1 MSSSE
6 DTFPLSGSGVPGR
19 HRKRPAVPGSPE
31 LPTRATYKAAS
42 AVSAPGIAR
51 SGPHLPRHVPGR
63 PGVSRCLSPLLLSR
77 LSSLG
82 SQSTESEICFTDLLS
97 TLEAACNI
105 QEILKLRMFKD

>member
-19 HRKRPAVPGSPE
+19 PRKRPGVPGSPE
-31 LPTRATYKAAS
+31 LSRSATSKAVS

-51 SGPHLPRHVPGR
+51 SGPDLPRHVPGR
-63 PGVSRCLSPLLLSR
+63 PDLSHCLSPLLLSM

-82 SQSTESEICFTDLLS
+82 SQRTESEVFCFTDL
-97 TLEAACNI
+97 
-105 QEILKLRMFKD
+105 